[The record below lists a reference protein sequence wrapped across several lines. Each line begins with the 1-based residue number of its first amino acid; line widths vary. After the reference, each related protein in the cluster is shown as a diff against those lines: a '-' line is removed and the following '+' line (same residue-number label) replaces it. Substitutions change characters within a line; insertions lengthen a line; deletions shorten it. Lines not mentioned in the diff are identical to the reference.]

1 MKEDKIQQLLSQIN
15 GLNDELQ
22 KEGQMLDALNAA
34 TLADETDSNEL
45 ETYKNFIE
53 GYADN

>member
-1 MKEDKIQQLLSQIN
+1 
-15 GLNDELQ
+15 
-22 KEGQMLDALNAA
+22 MLDALNAA

-53 GYADN
+53 GYADKDKQNIFFEGLGL